1 MQTIKQ
7 EACGAKRL
15 GDTVQTWDACVAK
28 DWYRT
33 DGYWKKEERK
43 GNELQGERESLVKK
57 YYCHLNNLA
66 WHFYTVQTIHL

>member
-15 GDTVQTWDACVAK
+15 GDTVQTWDACIAK

-33 DGYWKKEERK
+33 DGYWKKEEKEMSSRV
-43 GNELQGERESLVKK
+43 RE
-57 YYCHLNNLA
+57 NL
-66 WHFYTVQTIHL
+66 